1 MDTRTS
7 LRPVVVAIDGS
18 HAAIGAA
25 EWAAKEALHQN
36 VLLRLIHVVHI
47 TDQSTNRP
55 DERPIETEYAETCLH
70 AACSAVEAIGVPIQ
84 VETAVLRGEVNVM
97 LIEESKGATLICLGS
112 TGIGRVAA
120 AMLGSTAVTVAERA
134 RCPVAIIRRNHDR
147 PLPETGFIAVVLD
160 GRPGNDEAMQ
170 WAMEEARVRRAP
182 VLALGTWPWP
192 LFDIDYERFDRKLDH
207 WLQRYP
213 DVTVEVATTRMS
225 AVRYLEDYIGALQL
239 VVIGIKNVDRVMDFV
254 GPHTVSI
261 LAHANCSVL
270 IARDQSFSMNSHRH
284 DYRCPSEIERIAP

>member
-1 MDTRTS
+1 M
-7 LRPVVVAIDGS
+7 
-18 HAAIGAA
+18 
-25 EWAAKEALHQN
+25 
-36 VLLRLIHVVHI
+36 
-47 TDQSTNRP
+47 
-55 DERPIETEYAETCLH
+55 
-70 AACSAVEAIGVPIQ
+70 EAIGVPIQ
-84 VETAVLRGEVNVM
+84 VETAVLRGEVDST
-97 LIEESKGATLICLGS
+97 LIEESKGATLMCLGS

-147 PLPETGFIAVVLD
+147 PLPETGFIVVILD

-225 AVRYLEDYIGALQL
+225 AVAFSRITSAHFNSWSSA
-239 VVIGIKNVDRVMDFV
+239 VR
-254 GPHTVSI
+254 TSI
-261 LAHANCSVL
+261 
-270 IARDQSFSMNSHRH
+270 
-284 DYRCPSEIERIAP
+284 E